1 MRNLLQPQIAE
12 TEAEIE
18 ACYPVMHELRP
29 SLSKEEF
36 VSRVQAQRKQG
47 YELAYVEE
55 EGQPV
60 AIAGYRVGQNL
71 AWGKFLYV
79 DDLVTA
85 SEYRSRGHG
94 ATLLRWLQEQAVA
107 RGCDQLHLDSGVQR
121 LDAHRFYQRE
131 GMEISSYHFK
141 MVLS

>member
-1 MRNLLQPQIAE
+1 MQPRIVQ

-29 SLSKEEF
+29 HLSKEEF
-36 VSRVQAQRKQG
+36 VSRVLEQRRQG

-55 EGQPV
+55 DGQPV
-60 AIAGYRVGQNL
+60 ALAGYRVGQNL

-85 SEYRSRGHG
+85 SAHRSRGHG
-94 ATLLRWLQEQAVA
+94 ATLLRWLREQAAA

-131 GMEISSYHFK
+131 GMQISSYHFK
-141 MVLS
+141 MVL

>member
-29 SLSKEEF
+29 YLSNEEF